1 MQQQK
6 HELKFEST
14 KNNFIHSL
22 ETSVKSI
29 VSIELIF
36 LNFEILILN
45 SNQHNKIIS
54 PLSTMQ
60 IKMLIK

>member
-1 MQQQK
+1 MEQQK

-22 ETSVKSI
+22 ETSMKSI

-36 LNFEILILN
+36 LNFEI
-45 SNQHNKIIS
+45 
-54 PLSTMQ
+54 
-60 IKMLIK
+60 

>member
-36 LNFEILILN
+36 FNF
-45 SNQHNKIIS
+45 QF
-54 PLSTMQ
+54 
-60 IKMLIK
+60 